1 MTIIIFG
8 FKIKILFLNKRK
20 IVRILILGAGKMG
33 RWLSDSLCLD
43 EETAVF
49 DTDKTKLK
57 YLFNVRR
64 LTEGDEIRQFDPEL
78 VINAAGLS
86 QTENAFRF
94 AIPFLSEKC
103 ILSDIASVKNNLE
116 EFYRSSGFRFA
127 SSHPM
132 FGPTF
137 ANIGDLRSQTA
148 ILIKESCPEG
158 HRFFRNFYQKL
169 NVRVFEAGFSEHD
182 RLTAYSLSTPF
193 AATLAFVSCLKP
205 IPAPGTTFKKHM
217 EIADGLLSED
227 DELLTEILFNKYSAD
242 QIGEIGKTLDRLLE
256 WIIKHDSVALKKYLN
271 DLRTEWENYKNVL
284 CRFGK

>member
-1 MTIIIFG
+1 M
-8 FKIKILFLNKRK
+8 RK

-64 LTEGDEIRQFDPEL
+64 LTDGNEIREFNPEL

-94 AIPFLSEKC
+94 AVPFLSSDC

-116 EFYRSSGFRFA
+116 EYYKTSGFRFV

-137 ANIGDLRSQTA
+137 ANIGDLRTQTA
-148 ILIKESCPEG
+148 IIIKESCPEG
-158 HRFFRNFYQKL
+158 RAFFKTFYEKL
-169 NVRVFEAGFSEHD
+169 NVRVFEAGFNEHD

-205 IPAPGTTFKKHM
+205 IQAPGTTFKKHM

-227 DELLTEILFNKYSAD
+227 DELLTEILLNKYSAA
-242 QIGEIGKTLDRLLE
+242 QITEIEKTLGKLRIWVDNR
-256 WIIKHDSVALKKYLN
+256 DASAVKKYLN
-271 DLRTEWENYKNVL
+271 ELRNDWETYKNAL
-284 CRFGK
+284 RNFGK

>member
-1 MTIIIFG
+1 M
-8 FKIKILFLNKRK
+8 
-20 IVRILILGAGKMG
+20 RILILGAGKMG

-64 LTEGDEIRQFDPEL
+64 LINGDEIREFNPEL

-94 AIPFLSEKC
+94 AIPYLSPDC

-116 EFYRSSGFRFA
+116 EFYKTAGFRFV

-137 ANIGDLRSQTA
+137 ADIDDLRTQSA

-158 HRFFRNFYQKL
+158 RAFFRTFYEKL
-169 NVRVFEAGFSEHD
+169 NVRVFEAGFNEHD

-205 IPAPGTTFKKHM
+205 IQAPGTTFKKHM

-227 DELLTEILFNKYSAD
+227 DELLTEILLNKYSGD
-242 QIGEIGKTLDRLLE
+242 QIAEIEKTLGKLRKWVSE
-256 WIIKHDSVALKKYLN
+256 RDSPAIRNYLN
-271 DLRTEWENYKNVL
+271 ELRNDWESYKNAL
-284 CRFGK
+284 CHFGK